1 MNAELG
7 DITRFDNH
15 KQLNAF
21 FGIDIRR
28 FQPGESPN
36 YDKIS
41 KCGNT
46 SARKTLYVVIT
57 NMVRSQTSGPNHI
70 VDYYY

>member
-1 MNAELG
+1 LNAELG

-15 KQLNAF
+15 KHLNTF
-21 FGIDIRR
+21 VGIDIRR
-28 FQPGESPN
+28 SQPGESPN

-46 SARKTLYVVIT
+46 LARKTLYVVIT

-70 VDYYY
+70 DDYYY

>member
-15 KQLNAF
+15 KQLNTF
-21 FGIDIRR
+21 IGIDIRR
-28 FQPGESPN
+28 FQPGESLN